1 MSDIFEDKRLYGRRS
16 GGNTDK
22 TLEVMLGRLTGN
34 YSLSYPTEVV
44 TVPDTVKRIPR
55 EMFEH
60 SYGIRRLVLNNNIER
75 VDGLTFNGSSI
86 RELEINNNKP
96 IITFDANNGAFSMT
110 AQIKRVYIGA
120 DYTATAKYETH
131 NNNMVLYRREPAG
144 KTLLFV
150 SEDFSGVFTMDSAT
164 KTIAPYAF
172 AGRNSNIT
180 GIVLNDSL
188 NRIGMYAFH
197 SCSKVKNFTLP
208 RSVTRIDSYAFW
220 YCNGMETI
228 TIPKETA
235 SIDSHQLFIE
245 AKSLKFIYTDKGNGA
260 ALQAKL
266 SNARL
271 PAGCQIVEKENL
283 YN

>member
-1 MSDIFEDKRLYGRRS
+1 MSDIFEGKRLYGRRS

-55 EMFEH
+55 EMFER

-75 VDGLTFNGSSI
+75 VDSLTFNGSSI

-96 IITFDANNGAFSMT
+96 IITFDANNGAFSMA

-150 SEDFSGVFTMDSAT
+150 SDDFSGVFTMDTAT

-172 AGRNSNIT
+172 TGRNSNIT
-180 GIVLNDSL
+180 GIVFNNSL
-188 NRIGMYAFH
+188 NRIEMHAFH

-208 RSVTRIDSYAFW
+208 RSVIKIGLYAFW
-220 YCNGMETI
+220 YCTGMETI
-228 TIPKETA
+228 TIPKETV

-271 PAGCQIVEKENL
+271 PVGYQIVEKENL

>member
-1 MSDIFEDKRLYGRRS
+1 MSDIFEGKRLYGRRS

-22 TLEVMLGRLTGN
+22 ALEVMLGRLTGN
-34 YSLSYPTEVV
+34 YSLSYQTEVV

-55 EMFEH
+55 EMFER
-60 SYGIRRLVLNNNIER
+60 SYGVRRLVLNNNIER
-75 VDGLTFNGSSI
+75 VDSLTFNGSSI

-96 IITFDANNGAFSMT
+96 IITFDANNGAFSMDT
-110 AQIKRVYIGA
+110 QIKRVYIGA
-120 DYTATAKYETH
+120 DYTATAKYETQ
-131 NNNMVLYRREPAG
+131 NNNMVLYSRGPAG
-144 KTLLFV
+144 KALLFV
-150 SEDFSGVFTMDSAT
+150 SEDFSGVFTMDSVT

-172 AGRNSNIT
+172 AGRNSNIS

-188 NRIGMYAFH
+188 NRIGANAFH

-220 YCNGMETI
+220 YCTGMETI
-228 TIPKETA
+228 TIPKETV
-235 SIDSHQLFIE
+235 SIDSYQLFIE